1 MAPKKIAQTVL
12 TEGKFYTISAAN
24 GKVIEVADYNI
35 DNGAKIQLMDNAN
48 FEWQQ
53 WNFVAAGDGVYRI
66 QNRFTGKMMD
76 LDMGG
81 VSDGT
86 RVHQW
91 EGAQASSQLWVVEPT
106 NDGRV
111 KIKSNL
117 AGKCLDLVNMNTE
130 NGAVLQ
136 IWADVN
142 GDNQYWTINEVT
154 RKPKTSAKA
163 TAAKAK
169 AEVKA
174 AAESAAKTVD
184 AAAKAAAEVLA
195 ANGVKVRIYSALMP
209 VPALSFATRYYNC
222 NAGIMVTASH
232 NPAKYNGYK
241 VYGTDGCQITLEVA
255 DKILAAIEKVDCFD
269 GVKLVDYEAGVQAGR
284 IVSIDDKCLDDFVQ
298 AVYDQRVGD
307 GTGIEQLKLVY
318 TPLNG
323 TGLECVKKLLAK
335 LGVTHVTVVPEQE
348 TPDGNFPTCPYPN
361 PEIREAMQKGLEL
374 CDKVHPDLLLG
385 TDPDCDRCGTAV
397 PDGKGG
403 YRLITGNE
411 MGIILLDYICRT
423 RLARGT
429 MPKDPVAVTTIVSTD
444 MATPVAKKYGVELRR
459 TLTGFKFIGEQ
470 IGKLEAEG
478 HVERYIFG
486 FEESYGYLSGGH
498 VRDKDAVNATLLV
511 CEAAAW
517 YAQQGMTLLDAIE
530 ALYKEFGYYRNALC
544 SFAFEGETGMYTM
557 QNLMKTLRAD
567 PPKEIAG
574 YAVERV
580 ADYDTDGTGL
590 PRANVLE
597 YHLDGG
603 HKLMVRPSG
612 TEPKIKVYLSAVG
625 DSEAAADAVNAALAK
640 AAADM
645 MKA

>member
-1 MAPKKIAQTVL
+1 MNNTNDLYNRWLAQPDLDDAVKAEL
-12 TEGKFYTISAAN
+12 VSI
-24 GKVIEVADYNI
+24 
-35 DNGAKIQLMDNAN
+35 
-48 FEWQQ
+48 
-53 WNFVAAGDGVYRI
+53 AGDGDAVTDRFYRDLEFGTGGLRGVI
-66 QNRFTGKMMD
+66 GAGTNRMNLYTVRKATQGLAD
-76 LDMGG
+76 YLN
-81 VSDGT
+81 
-86 RVHQW
+86 
-91 EGAQASSQLWVVEPT
+91 ASGLPKKVAIAHDS
-106 NDGRV
+106 RH
-111 KIKSNL
+111 
-117 AGKCLDLVNMNTE
+117 
-130 NGAVLQ
+130 NGALF
-136 IWADVN
+136 AR
-142 GDNQYWTINEVT
+142 E
-154 RKPKTSAKA
+154 
-163 TAAKAK
+163 TAR
-169 AEVKA
+169 
-174 AAESAAKTVD
+174 
-184 AAAKAAAEVLA
+184 VLA
-195 ANGVKVRIYSALMP
+195 ANGITACMYPRLEP
-209 VPALSFATRYYNC
+209 TPALSWAVRYLGC
-222 NAGIMVTASH
+222 GAGVCVTASH

-241 VYGTDGCQITLEVA
+241 VYGADGCQITLEA
-255 DKILAAIEKVDCFD
+255 AEKILAAIEKIDCFD
-269 GVKLVDYEAGVQAGR
+269 DVRLADFDAAAAAGR
-284 IVSIDDKCLDDFVQ
+284 IVTIDEKCLDDFVQ

-307 GTGIEQLKLVY
+307 GAGIDALKLVY

-323 TGLECVKKLLAK
+323 TGLECVKKLLKK

-348 TPDGNFPTCPYPN
+348 KPDGDFPTCPYPN

-374 CDKVHPDLLLG
+374 CDKVRPDLLLG

-597 YHLDGG
+597 YHLAGG

-625 DSEAAADAVNAALAK
+625 KSEAEADAVNAELAK
-640 AAADM
+640 AAEM
-645 MKA
+645 LMK